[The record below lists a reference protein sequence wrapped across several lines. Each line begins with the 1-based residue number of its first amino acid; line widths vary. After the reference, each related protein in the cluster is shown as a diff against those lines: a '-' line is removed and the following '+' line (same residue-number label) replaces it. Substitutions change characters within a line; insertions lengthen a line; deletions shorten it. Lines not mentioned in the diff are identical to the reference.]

1 MTAPWSAPGSSAP
14 QPEVGSRADET
25 HEVGAPDV
33 SAAAGVSTASTTEH
47 ALPPPPVPLRPMTIP
62 DLLDGAFAIVKRR
75 PRDVLLLA
83 AAFVIPMELISS
95 YLLRDVLGASG
106 FSGSDSGMFT
116 IDDSGELVGI
126 AETLV
131 SIGVGAVALA
141 LLAGA
146 LGLLVDD
153 WYRGVDRPVGEVIV
167 ATLRRSPA
175 LVVGVVLVH
184 LLEAVGMIGLG
195 VGAYLAMIL
204 LHVVSPVTTVEGVGP
219 LRAIRRSVQLTSRRW
234 GASLG
239 VPALVGA
246 IGLLVSFGF
255 QLLPEVVVA
264 FVPDDWDW
272 LVRASGAMVTELVVT
287 PFTAGVAVLY
297 HLDLRIRTEGLD
309 IERRA
314 RALFD
319 A

>member
-1 MTAPWSAPGSSAP
+1 MTAPWSAPDSGVP
-14 QPEVGSRADET
+14 QPRVASPEGIPHGVAT
-25 HEVGAPDV
+25 AGAP
-33 SAAAGVSTASTTEH
+33 SPTRE
-47 ALPPPPVPLRPMTIP
+47 LPPPPLPLRPMTIP

-75 PRDVLLLA
+75 PRDVLSLA
-83 AAFVIPMELISS
+83 AAFVIPIELLSS

-106 FSGSDSGMFT
+106 FDGSDGGLFT
-116 IDDSGELVGI
+116 IDDSGELVGLG
-126 AETLV
+126 ATLI
-131 SIGVGAVALA
+131 SIGIGAVALA

-153 WYRGVDRPVGEVIV
+153 WYRGVDRPVGQVIV

-184 LLEAVGMIGLG
+184 LLEAVGLIGLG
-195 VGAYLAMIL
+195 VGAYLAMAL

-219 LRAIRRSVQLTSRRW
+219 LLAIRRSIQLTSRRW

-246 IGLLVSFGF
+246 IGLLVAFGF
-255 QLLPEVVVA
+255 QLLPEVVVSI
-264 FVPDDWDW
+264 VPDDWDW
-272 LVRASGAMVTELVVT
+272 LVRASGAMVTELVVA

-314 RALFD
+314 HALFD